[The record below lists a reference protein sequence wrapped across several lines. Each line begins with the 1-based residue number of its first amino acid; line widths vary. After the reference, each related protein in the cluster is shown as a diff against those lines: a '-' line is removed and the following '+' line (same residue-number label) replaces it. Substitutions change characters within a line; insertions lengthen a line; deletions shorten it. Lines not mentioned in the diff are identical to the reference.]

1 MSTATSHKIAYPI
14 SLHDGCHGARIQ
26 AVSSADRPLCA
37 LVSARSARVDSQELR
52 GTLTGLG
59 AIEQLAAVDAEIL
72 SLGVPL
78 ARAET
83 WSLALRGRKLT
94 AATGKRIRGA
104 ATVGGITLD
113 TYQENAVDKASCS
126 GVVYSLDC
134 GLGKTA
140 TAVATAI
147 TAFSAGYAKGTR
159 CWIFCPLNAIGAWS
173 RFAADLQSAFT
184 EVRVLSM
191 DSAHKYTGCDNSGGV
206 IIFDEVHLL
215 GEARARRT
223 ASCHQIRARFDYGIC
238 LTGTLLHG
246 GVEKALSILDLAVPG
261 GALFASRWAAGE
273 HFHCLVKKKLGQRTV
288 TSLEKPTAANK
299 EAFIRYLSRL
309 TVAMKKDH
317 PEVRAAFQLP
327 EQHIHEVRL
336 GEPWVSLDDL
346 ATAQALKELAASG
359 EVPSMQAVA
368 HLCAREGSQAKVEW
382 VLNELEDEAEDTQ
395 LVIFANYL
403 DTLDAMQAGLEEN
416 GISFVRVD
424 GSVTGP
430 DRVLCQQRFQS
441 GSVRVFLGQETAAS
455 TSMDLFAGRV
465 SICLDHSWRATDYSQ
480 MLARTCRR
488 GQQHETL
495 HLDLVSNRF
504 QAMVV
509 ERVRNAQDFDAS
521 VAEWQRMK
529 SAVDWQREVNT
540 GPATYDRAVADQQKG
555 TTT

>member
-1 MSTATSHKIAYPI
+1 MSATSHKIAYPI
-14 SLHDGCHGARIQ
+14 SLHDGCHGARVQ

-37 LVSARSARVDSQELR
+37 LISAITARIHHNQELR
-52 GTLTGLG
+52 GTVTGLS
-59 AIEQLAAVDAEIL
+59 AKDQTNVVHAEIVAL
-72 SLGVPL
+72 SVP
-78 ARAET
+78 ATRALS
-83 WSLALRGRKLT
+83 WAHAISGNKLIQKS
-94 AATGKRIRGA
+94 GPQYHGSI
-104 ATVGGITLD
+104 GGITLD
-113 TYQENAVDKASCS
+113 LYQHNAVAQASCA

-147 TAFSAGYAKGTR
+147 ESTYSTAQTSR
-159 CWIFCPLNAIGAWS
+159 CWIFCPLNAIGAWA
-173 RFAADLQSAFT
+173 RFEPVLNQHFA

-223 ASCHQIRARFDYGIC
+223 ASCHAIRSKFDYGIC

-261 GALFASRWAAGE
+261 GALFASRWSAGE

-299 EAFIRYLSRL
+299 EAFIKYLSRL

-327 EQHIHEVRL
+327 EQHIQEVRL

-346 ATAQALKELAASG
+346 ATAQALAQLAATG
-359 EVPSMQAVA
+359 EVPPMQAVA
-368 HLCAREGSQAKVEW
+368 HLCARADAQAKVDW
-382 VLNELEDEAEDTQ
+382 VLNELGDEPEDTQ

-403 DTLDAMQAGLEEN
+403 DTLNAMQAGLEN
-416 GISFVRVD
+416 AGISFVRVD

-430 DRVLCQQRFQS
+430 DRIACQQRFQA
-441 GSVRVFLGQETAAS
+441 GIVRVFLGQETAAS
-455 TSMDLFAGRV
+455 TSMDLFSGRV

-504 QAMVV
+504 QSMVV
-509 ERVRNAQDFDAS
+509 DRVRSAQDFDAS

-529 SAVDWQREVNT
+529 AAVDWQREANT
-540 GPATYDRAVADQQKG
+540 HV
-555 TTT
+555 